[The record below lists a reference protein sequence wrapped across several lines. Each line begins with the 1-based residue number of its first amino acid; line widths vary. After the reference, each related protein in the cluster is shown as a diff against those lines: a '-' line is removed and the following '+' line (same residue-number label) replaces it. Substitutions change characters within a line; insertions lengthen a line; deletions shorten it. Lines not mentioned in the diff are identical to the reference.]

1 MHIKCIDKHPL
12 EAWNIWL
19 CSLKLFLS
27 FTSSDADTT
36 DEEMVSAVLKY
47 VSNYNVWIYM
57 YLCLCDSL
65 RVKNLFYSCSL
76 T

>member
-36 DEEMVSAVLKY
+36 DEEMVSAV
-47 VSNYNVWIYM
+47 
-57 YLCLCDSL
+57 
-65 RVKNLFYSCSL
+65 
-76 T
+76 

>member
-57 YLCLCDSL
+57 YLCL
-65 RVKNLFYSCSL
+65 FMFIHAH
-76 T
+76 

>member
-47 VSNYNVWIYM
+47 VSNYNV
-57 YLCLCDSL
+57 
-65 RVKNLFYSCSL
+65 
-76 T
+76 